1 VATTISWETL
11 RQLAEFRARQGC
23 AISLYVNL
31 DPSLT
36 PTAGD
41 AKTRIN
47 SLVDGLRAHH
57 AEQSSLTHDQRE
69 ALRTDSE
76 RIRRWFDTDFDR
88 DGAQAAAVFCSGL
101 DNLWRTLALP
111 AAADDAVHLGRE
123 LLLTP
128 LVPLVGRSDGAMVA
142 VVSREQGRVYRLRA
156 GRLDEVA
163 DLSEDTPGQ
172 HDQGGWSQARFQ
184 RHIEKLVAEHM
195 KSVAGEVGQ
204 QARRRGAARLVIV
217 CPQEM
222 RGEFESHLPADVRD
236 AVVGWTQAQAH
247 AGPAELLEVALPLLE
262 ASHAE
267 EEVELVDRW
276 REEAGRNGRAA
287 AGWAGA
293 LEAASDARVDV
304 LLFSSGV
311 SHDAW
316 QCPSCGRVGV
326 EGGPCPLD
334 GTEMD
339 RRSNGLDL
347 AVHQT
352 LVHGGSV
359 RALRTRQDLDPVEG
373 IGALLRF

>member
-1 VATTISWETL
+1 MATTISWETL

-304 LLFSSGV
+304 LLFSSGA